1 MKTTV
6 TLRASAACPSH
17 SLSEVSVRDL
27 TFAIS
32 DGPATEEQLQTVARE
47 VEKFCPLSKLF
58 VAAGTAVET
67 VWTKA

>member
-1 MKTTV
+1 MLDEDIPV
-6 TLRASAACPSH
+6 PFV
-17 SLSEVSVRDL
+17 SLVQRVV
-27 TFAIS
+27 S